1 LDETIQSGTP
11 AEDASTTRVEDPL
24 VGQIFD
30 GRYEVRRSL
39 DRGGMATVYLAFD
52 RQLQRQVVVK
62 VPHLQLMADP
72 SFRERFLQ
80 EIRDLATH
88 EHPAIVRIEA
98 WGEHGEVPFAV
109 MQYLGGGNLRDQI
122 QDAGGQQTREEIME
136 WLPRVADALDFMH
149 RKGSLHRDVKPANI
163 LFDERGHAILS
174 DFGIATAIGAA
185 DPDAPTQVSRQELTV
200 VGGFVGS
207 PAYAPP
213 EAVDRLLTPAYDQY
227 SLATVVYR
235 AITGELPYS
244 GQTNEAILIAKEK
257 QAPPRFKG
265 MDLKGELGKNS
276 EKAIFKALSRNPA
289 DRFDTCQDFVKAFA
303 GDATAA
309 RLGGPPWRAIGAVAA
324 LVALATLAGPRIWE
338 ALNTDQTSPVTPRHV
353 VDTTVAEDP
362 TAAEDPGATTTGS
375 TPTASDSVVDAEPT
389 NSITVTLG
397 SRPEDID
404 RAIVICREGGGDDV
418 SCARELFA
426 DERLRPVTFST
437 PLAFTLDRNEAT
449 NAEFADFVDETEY
462 RTTAE
467 AAGFSWDVSPCR
479 GCSWKRID
487 RRGNWM
493 AEDHPQNPVVH
504 VSWPDASAY
513 CKWRGARLPTEDEW
527 EFTARGQELR
537 TFPWGD
543 EWDAT
548 RLFVATDNK
557 IGLKPVGSHASG
569 ATPDGIQDLA
579 GGVSEWTSTS
589 SNTDEGRVFKGG
601 SWADRIPA
609 YFRGAAFS
617 VREPAYSSISLGFR
631 CATDA

>member
-11 AEDASTTRVEDPL
+11 AEDPSTTRVEDPL
-24 VGQIFD
+24 LGQLLD

-62 VPHLQLMADP
+62 LPHLQLMADP

-98 WGEHGEVPFAV
+98 WGEHGELPFAV

-122 QDAGGQQTREEIME
+122 QEAGGQQTREEIMK

-149 RKGSLHRDVKPANI
+149 RNGSLHRDVKPANI

-213 EAVDRLLTPAYDQY
+213 EAIDRLLTPAYDQY

-257 QAPPRFKG
+257 QEPPRFKG
-265 MDLKGELGKNS
+265 MNLKGELGKNS

-289 DRFDTCQDFVKAFA
+289 DRFETCQDFVKAFA
-303 GDATAA
+303 GEATTTSVE
-309 RLGGPPWRAIGAVAA
+309 RPPWRAIGAVAA
-324 LVALATLAGPRIWE
+324 VLAVAILAGPRIWDE
-338 ALNTDQTSPVTPRHV
+338 LNANRSSPATPAPPIDTSV
-353 VDTTVAEDP
+353 VEDP
-362 TAAEDPGATTTGS
+362 TTNQEPGATEGSTTG
-375 TPTASDSVVDAEPT
+375 ASDAVVEAKAST
-389 NSITVTLG
+389 SITVALG

-404 RAIVICREGGGDDV
+404 RAIQICRDGGGDDV
-418 SCARELFA
+418 TCARDLFA
-426 DERLRPVTFST
+426 DERLREVTFST
-437 PLAFTLDRNEAT
+437 PLTFALDRNETTNVEFAEFVRAT
-449 NAEFADFVDETEY
+449 NY

-467 AAGFSWDVSPCR
+467 EEGFSWDVSPCR

-487 RRGNWM
+487 RRGKWM
-493 AEDHPQNPVVH
+493 AEDHPQDPVVH
-504 VSWPDASAY
+504 VSWPDARAY
-513 CKWRGARLPTEDEW
+513 CQWRGARLPTEDEW

-543 EWDAT
+543 EWDET

-557 IGLKPVGSHASG
+557 IGLKPVGSHESG
-569 ATPDGIQDLA
+569 ATPEGILDLA
-579 GGVSEWTSTS
+579 GGVSEWTSTH
-589 SNTDEGRVFKGG
+589 SNAENGRVFKGG

-617 VREPAYSSISLGFR
+617 VREPTYSSISLGFR
-631 CATDA
+631 CVTDA